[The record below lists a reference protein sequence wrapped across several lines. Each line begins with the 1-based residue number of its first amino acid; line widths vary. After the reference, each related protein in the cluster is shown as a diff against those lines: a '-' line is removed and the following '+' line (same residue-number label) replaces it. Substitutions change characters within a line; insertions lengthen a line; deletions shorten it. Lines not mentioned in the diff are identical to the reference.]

1 MSSSHIRDS
10 EVPLSDHDASPTRT
24 TIEEIDAAL
33 ANVER
38 ESVVGAPLLSEGAS
52 LDGHITLDP
61 TPRQLREIKIGVTP
75 VGPDV
80 RDYGTVLLQSND
92 SDNEPVSFFPP
103 RHIAVLQASNLVS
116 GIPGATG
123 WLSDEVA
130 AGRDTVVSATA
141 PSAAGDTGALG
152 QDVHR
157 SERGSRTGLGGV
169 IA

>member
-1 MSSSHIRDS
+1 MS
-10 EVPLSDHDASPTRT
+10 LLDHDASHTRT

-33 ANVER
+33 AHIKR

-61 TPRQLREIKIGVTP
+61 TPQQLREIKIGVTP
-75 VGPDV
+75 VGPDI
-80 RDYGTVLLQSND
+80 RDHGTVLLQAND
-92 SDNEPVSFFPP
+92 SDNESVSFFPA
-103 RHIAVLQASNLVS
+103 RHIAVFQAIDMVPS
-116 GIPGATG
+116 IPRATG
-123 WLSDEVA
+123 WLSDEVT

-141 PSAAGDTGALG
+141 PSAPVSPAAFG

-157 SERGSRTGLGGV
+157 SERGSRTGLGGS